1 VSAHQARYAIRC
13 EWGAQGLDQFRSECD
28 VLIVIDVLSFS
39 TAVDVGVSRG
49 ARIYPY
55 PWKDGT
61 DEDFVHD
68 NRAAVAASIR
78 KARAGVYSLSPT
90 SLLEAPASLRLVL
103 PSPNG
108 GSLCYAARG
117 ESVFT
122 ACLRNARAVAAAA
135 VERGAT
141 FGVIPAGERWIGGA
155 LRPAL
160 EDLLGAGAVI
170 RHLPGTRSPEAELAA
185 RAFAAYTHDLRDALM
200 GCVSGQELR
209 ERGHLEDL
217 LLAADLDV
225 STTAPQL
232 LEGAFER
239 ARQL

>member
-55 PWKDGT
+55 PWKDGKA
-61 DEDFVHD
+61 EDFAHD

-90 SLLEAPASLRLVL
+90 SLLDAPASLRLVL

-122 ACLRNARAVAAAA
+122 ACLRNARAVDAAA
-135 VERGAT
+135 VAFDEARAPGALDTRRGGWAGFLRLGLIMAGVSALFNGLGSHVGAT
-141 FGVIPAGERWIGGA
+141 V
-155 LRPAL
+155 
-160 EDLLGAGAVI
+160 
-170 RHLPGTRSPEAELAA
+170 LA
-185 RAFAAYTHDLRDALM
+185 RR
-200 GCVSGQELR
+200 
-209 ERGHLEDL
+209 
-217 LLAADLDV
+217 
-225 STTAPQL
+225 
-232 LEGAFER
+232 
-239 ARQL
+239 